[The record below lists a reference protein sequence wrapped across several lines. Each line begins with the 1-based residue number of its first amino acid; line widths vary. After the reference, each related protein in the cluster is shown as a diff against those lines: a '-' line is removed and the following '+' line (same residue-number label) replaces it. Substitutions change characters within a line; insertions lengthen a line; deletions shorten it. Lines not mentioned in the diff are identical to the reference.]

1 MLAAYNT
8 VPGTM
13 QRRTPQRSIIH
24 PISGQ
29 LSAPIVECAVS
40 AIENVPRPIPSSAV
54 IGFRKTPKEKTL
66 IGPAPTISA
75 NTVAATT
82 HQRFAKT
89 PPMRSPPRFVTRSL
103 LMGRRRRNASA
114 RRELSLASIPAK
126 AGTHSSA
133 SRTTEGWAPACAGVV
148 LKENFPLSWLWQEQ
162 REEFNESHGP

>member
-40 AIENVPRPIPSSAV
+40 AIENVPRPIPNSAV

-89 PPMRSPPRFVTRSL
+89 PPMPSPPRFVTASL
-103 LMGRRRRNASA
+103 LMGGRRRNVGAQRGPA
-114 RRELSLASIPAK
+114 LNSIPVK
-126 AGTHSSA
+126 AGTYLSA
-133 SRTTEGWAPACAGVV
+133 SRAVEAWAPACAGVV
-148 LKENFPLSWLWQEQ
+148 LKENFPLS
-162 REEFNESHGP
+162 

>member
-82 HQRFAKT
+82 HQRFAKAPLM
-89 PPMRSPPRFVTRSL
+89 PPPPRSL
-103 LMGRRRRNASA
+103 LPAVCGAKPTGATSQTQSPWPGVTRPSTSLVAGAQASGA
-114 RRELSLASIPAK
+114 QSVDERLAL
-126 AGTHSSA
+126 HD
-133 SRTTEGWAPACAGVV
+133 
-148 LKENFPLSWLWQEQ
+148 
-162 REEFNESHGP
+162 